1 MRFEID
7 ISGSDIFDPDYVIC
21 ISSKE
26 LFNGRRI
33 IKGFKIDEELIK
45 TLIKKWKGNKYR
57 YYYDQYEQTR
67 GTFKVRIYCI
77 IIYYLFKSLGIREKI
92 SLTICRDFSGRENTV
107 NQNLKFLFENEG
119 GMTMGIPLYQKL
131 PSSSLS
137 HWYARNMANDSENRL
152 DTYVNIS
159 LEDIEKFLRKRK

>member
-77 IIYYLFKSLGIREKI
+77 IIYYLFK
-92 SLTICRDFSGRENTV
+92 
-107 NQNLKFLFENEG
+107 
-119 GMTMGIPLYQKL
+119 
-131 PSSSLS
+131 
-137 HWYARNMANDSENRL
+137 
-152 DTYVNIS
+152 
-159 LEDIEKFLRKRK
+159 RKRNPLPLGSGELNKTFSILFY

>member
-107 NQNLKFLFENEG
+107 NQNLK
-119 GMTMGIPLYQKL
+119 
-131 PSSSLS
+131 
-137 HWYARNMANDSENRL
+137 
-152 DTYVNIS
+152 
-159 LEDIEKFLRKRK
+159 